1 MSASVPHDRPT
12 STVAATRDLW
22 GKGTQGR
29 EGTSPTEEIT
39 FDLFG
44 AIEDFNDALTSG
56 DSTEKVRVEVRR

>member
-1 MSASVPHDRPT
+1 MGE
-12 STVAATRDLW
+12 RDA
-22 GKGTQGR
+22 GAR
-29 EGTSPTEEIT
+29 GTSPTEEIT